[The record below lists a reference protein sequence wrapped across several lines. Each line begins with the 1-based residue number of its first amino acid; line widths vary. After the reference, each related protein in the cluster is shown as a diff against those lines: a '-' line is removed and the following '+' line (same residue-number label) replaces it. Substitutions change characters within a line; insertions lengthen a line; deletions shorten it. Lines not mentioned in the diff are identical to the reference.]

1 MITRH
6 LNDAQPGAGGG
17 DQLSAALT
25 DTVAGSVMGCACPAT
40 VNASGISAPVAEERK
55 PTMR

>member
-1 MITRH
+1 MMPNPARAAATR
-6 LNDAQPGAGGG
+6 
-17 DQLSAALT
+17 LSAALT